1 MFTSDSE
8 DATLRG
14 MTDPQLQQMTAALDE
29 LDGRERAL
37 RGEINALRGRMVE
50 WTQAEYLKAQRYW
63 DDYRRAQGAPPLAAP
78 APPTHVPVAAP
89 VPRVQVPAPTTPL
102 PHEPFWTR
110 EGFASK
116 AMAFAGAVVTLA
128 GVVMLL
134 VLAAK
139 SGHFGPIPRMASGAV
154 LAAGLVGLGVWVQ
167 SRPGGRV
174 GGIATAAT
182 GFVAA
187 FFDVLALT
195 VIYDKIPVVAGLVL
209 GLAIA
214 AAGLVLARRW
224 NSEPFAAGVVGAITL
239 LAPFLT
245 DGFTVELA
253 AFALV
258 LLIASLPAQI
268 GQSWP
273 VLHAFRT
280 VGVSLTLLAAIRATA
295 GGVQPHALLIMAV
308 LTLLITLV
316 GSLWLLTGDDG
327 DGDLTSS
334 VMIAMACVPGLYSA
348 LFFSVWPLGVL
359 VPVGIAAVMGLVLL
373 LVGGLPAHARITLAA
388 VAGLALLQASV
399 EGSRDALLVVV
410 LLTLA
415 LSFSAIGYQLRE
427 RISLVLGQVF
437 GALGGM
443 AYVAYVPPK
452 LLTNSASAVHAAGP
466 LLIVASVLSAATV
479 GMVMA
484 AMHRV
489 GWADP
494 QSAPGRGVLAG
505 VSMLYSG
512 TAAIVLSGTALLGDD
527 DGFLLGHGLATVSWM
542 AVSVTLL
549 LAGLRHYRDQSW
561 VTRTGFVLAAMA
573 VAKLF
578 LFDLAT
584 LDGIARIGAFI
595 VTGLLLLGGGTLY
608 AREYAM
614 RDEQSVSKSSS
625 VGG

>member
-1 MFTSDSE
+1 MFTSDLE
-8 DATLRG
+8 GATLRG
-14 MTDPQLQQMTAALDE
+14 MTDPQLQQMTATLDE

-37 RGEINALRGRMVE
+37 RGEIDALRGRMVE
-50 WTQAEYLKAQRYW
+50 WTQAEYLKAQQYW
-63 DDYRRAQGAPPLAAP
+63 DDYRRAQGASPAAP
-78 APPTHVPVAAP
+78 VPAAHLPVAAP
-89 VPRVQVPAPTTPL
+89 IPRVQVPAPTTPL

-110 EGFASK
+110 DGFASK

-139 SGHFGPIPRMASGAV
+139 SGYFGPIPRMASGAV
-154 LAAGLVGLGVWVQ
+154 LAAGLVGLGVGVQ

-182 GFVAA
+182 GFAAA

-195 VIYDKIPVVAGLVL
+195 VIYDKIPVVVGLVL

-214 AAGLVLARRW
+214 GAGLVLARRW
-224 NSEPFAAGVVGAITL
+224 NSQPFAAGVVGAITL

-245 DGFTVELA
+245 GGFTVELA

-258 LLIASLPAQI
+258 LLIASLPAQV
-268 GQSWP
+268 GRNWP

-280 VGVSLTLLAAIRATA
+280 VGVSLTVLAAIRATA
-295 GGVQPHALLIMAV
+295 GGGQPYALLIMAV
-308 LTLLITLV
+308 LTLLITLA

-334 VMIAMACVPGLYSA
+334 VMIATACMPGLYSA

-373 LVGGLPAHARITLAA
+373 LVGGLPPHARITMAA
-388 VAGLALLQASV
+388 VAGLALLHASV

-410 LLTLA
+410 LLALA
-415 LSFSAIGYQLRE
+415 LSFSSIGYQLKE

-466 LLIVASVLSAATV
+466 LLITASVLSAATV

-489 GWADP
+489 GWASP
-494 QSAPGRGVLAG
+494 QSAPVRGVLGG

-512 TAAIVLSGTALLGDD
+512 TAAIVLSGTALLGDN

-542 AVSVTLL
+542 AVSVALL
-549 LAGLRHYRDQSW
+549 LAGLRRYRNQSW

-584 LDGIARIGAFI
+584 LDGIARIAAFI

-608 AREYAM
+608 AREYAT
-614 RDEQSVSKSSS
+614 RGEN
-625 VGG
+625 

>member
-1 MFTSDSE
+1 MFTTGPVA
-8 DATLRG
+8 ATLRG

-37 RGEINALRGRMVE
+37 RAELDALRGRMVE

-78 APPTHVPVAAP
+78 VPATHTPAAAP
-89 VPRVQVPAPTTPL
+89 VPPVQAPLPTTP
-102 PHEPFWTR
+102 PPREPFWAR

-116 AMAFAGAVVTLA
+116 AMALAGAVVTLA

-139 SGHFGPIPRMASGAV
+139 SGYFGPVPRMASGAV
-154 LAAGLVGLGVWVQ
+154 LAAGLVGLGVRVQ
-167 SRPGGRV
+167 SRPGGRI

-182 GFVAA
+182 GFAA
-187 FFDVLALT
+187 GYFDVLALT
-195 VIYDKIPVVAGLVL
+195 VIYQRIPVMAGLAL
-209 GLAIA
+209 GLTIA
-214 AAGLVLARRW
+214 GAGLVLARQW
-224 NSEPFAAGVVGAITL
+224 NSQPFAAGMVAAITV

-268 GQSWP
+268 GRNWP

-280 VGVSLTLLAAIRATA
+280 VGVALTLLAAIGHDAADRH
-295 GGVQPHALLIMAV
+295 PHALLAMAV
-308 LTLLITLV
+308 LALGVTLV
-316 GSLWLLTGDDG
+316 GSLWLLTGEDNDP
-327 DGDLTSS
+327 TSS
-334 VMIAMACVPGLYSA
+334 IMIAVACVPVLYNA
-348 LFFSVWPLGVL
+348 LLLPVWPLGVL
-359 VPVGIAAVMGLVLL
+359 VPVGVAAVMGAVLL
-373 LVGGLPAHARITLAA
+373 LVGGLPMHARITMAA
-388 VAGLALLQASV
+388 VAGLALLQAAV
-399 EGSRDALLVVV
+399 DGTREGLLVVV
-410 LLTLA
+410 LLAIA
-415 LSFSAIGYQLRE
+415 LSFCTMGYQIRD

-437 GALGGM
+437 GGLGGM
-443 AYVAYVPPK
+443 AYIACVPPEM
-452 LLTNSASAVHAAGP
+452 LANSNYAVHAAGP
-466 LLIVASVLSAATV
+466 LLIVASVLAAATT
-479 GMVMA
+479 GMMMA

-489 GWADP
+489 GWASA
-494 QSAPGRGVLAG
+494 QSAPVRGVLAA

-512 TAAIVLSGTALLGDD
+512 TAAIVLSGTALLGNN
-527 DGFLLGHGLATVSWM
+527 DGFLLGHGVATVSWM
-542 AVSVTLL
+542 ALSVALL
-549 LAGLRHYRDQSW
+549 LAGLRRYRDQSW
-561 VTRTGFVLAAMA
+561 FTRTGFVLAAMA

-608 AREYAM
+608 AREYATSG
-614 RDEQSVSKSSS
+614 EQSVTEVPTK
-625 VGG
+625 

>member
-1 MFTSDSE
+1 MFTSDPV
-8 DATLRG
+8 DATLRR
-14 MTDPQLQQMTAALDE
+14 MTDPQLQQMTATLDE

-37 RGEINALRGRMVE
+37 RGELDALRGRMVE
-50 WTQAEYLKAQRYW
+50 WTQAEYLKAQHYW
-63 DDYRRAQGAPPLAAP
+63 DDYRRSQGAAPLAIP
-78 APPTHVPVAAP
+78 APTAAP
-89 VPRVQVPAPTTPL
+89 VPPARMPVMTQAPNAPGATAPQR
-102 PHEPFWTR
+102 EPFWTR

-139 SGHFGPIPRMASGAV
+139 SGYFGPIPRMASGAV
-154 LAAGLVGLGVWVQ
+154 LAAGLVVLGIRVQ
-167 SRPGGRV
+167 SRPGGRI

-182 GFVAA
+182 GFAAA
-187 FFDVLALT
+187 FFNVLALT
-195 VIYDKIPVVAGLVL
+195 VIYDKIPVVVGLALGLV
-209 GLAIA
+209 IA
-214 AAGLVLARRW
+214 GAGLVLARQW
-224 NSEPFAAGVVGAITL
+224 NSQPFAAGVVGAITL

-268 GQSWP
+268 GRNWP

-280 VGVSLTLLAAIRATA
+280 VGVSLTVLAAIRATA
-295 GGVQPHALLIMAV
+295 AGGQPHALLIMAV
-308 LTLLITLV
+308 LTLLVTLV
-316 GSLWLLTGDDG
+316 GSLWLLTGDHTG
-327 DGDLTSS
+327 QGDLTSS
-334 VMIAMACVPGLYSA
+334 VMIAVACVPGLYSA
-348 LFFSVWPLGVL
+348 LFFPVWPLGVL
-359 VPVGIAAVMGLVLL
+359 VPVGIAAVMGAVLL
-373 LVGGLPAHARITLAA
+373 LVGGLPAHARIAMAA

-399 EGSRDALLVVV
+399 EGAREALLAVV

-415 LSFSAIGYQLRE
+415 LSFSAVGYQLRD
-427 RISLVLGQVF
+427 RIPLVLGQVF
-437 GALGGM
+437 GALGAM
-443 AYVAYVPPK
+443 AYIAYVPPR
-452 LLTNSASAVHAAGP
+452 LLTESASAVYAAGP

-489 GWADP
+489 GWASP
-494 QSAPGRGVLAG
+494 QSAPVRGVLAG

-512 TAAIVLSGTALLGDD
+512 TAAIVLFGTALLGDN

-549 LAGLRHYRDQSW
+549 LAGMRRYRDQSW

-608 AREYAM
+608 AREYAT
-614 RDEQSVSKSSS
+614 RGEN
-625 VGG
+625 

>member
-1 MFTSDSE
+1 MFTSDRV
-8 DATLRG
+8 AVTLRG
-14 MTDPQLQQMTAALDE
+14 MTDPQLQQMTATLDE

-37 RGEINALRGRMVE
+37 RAELDALRGRMIE
-50 WTQAEYLKAQRYW
+50 WTQAEYHKAQQYW
-63 DDYRRAQGAPPLAAP
+63 DECRRTQGATP
-78 APPTHVPVAAP
+78 AAAP
-89 VPRVQVPAPTTPL
+89 VPVPPVRIPVTVQVPAAPRTAP
-102 PHEPFWTR
+102 PQQKPFWAR

-139 SGHFGPIPRMASGAV
+139 SGYFGPIPRMLSGAV
-154 LAAGLVGLGVWVQ
+154 LAAGLIGLGIRVH
-167 SRPGGRV
+167 SRPGGRI

-182 GFVAA
+182 GFAAA

-195 VIYDKIPVVAGLVL
+195 VIYDKIPVLAGLVL
-209 GLAIA
+209 ALAIA
-214 AAGLVLARRW
+214 GAGLVLARKW
-224 NSEPFAAGVVGAITL
+224 NSQPFAVGVVAAITS

-245 DGFTVELA
+245 DGFTAELA

-268 GQSWP
+268 GRNWP

-280 VGVSLTLLAAIRATA
+280 VGVTLTLLAAIRAAA
-295 GGVQPHALLIMAV
+295 GHPYALLIMAV
-308 LTLLITLV
+308 LALLVTLL
-316 GSLWLLTGDDG
+316 GSLWLLTGDHAG
-327 DGDLTSS
+327 QGDLTSS
-334 VMIAMACVPGLYSA
+334 VMIGIASIPVLYSA
-348 LFFSVWPLGVL
+348 LSFAVWPLGVL
-359 VPVGIAAVMGLVLL
+359 VPVGVAAVMGAVLL
-373 LVGGLPAHARITLAA
+373 LVGGLPVHARITMTA

-399 EGSRDALLVVV
+399 EGTHAALLAVV
-410 LLTLA
+410 LLA
-415 LSFSAIGYQLRE
+415 IGLSFSAIGYQLRD
-427 RISLVLGQVF
+427 RISLVVGQVF

-443 AYVAYVPPK
+443 AYIAYVPPE
-452 LLTNSASAVHAAGP
+452 LLTDSSSAVHVAGP
-466 LLIVASVLSAATV
+466 LLIVASVLAAVTV

-484 AMHRV
+484 AMNRV
-489 GWADP
+489 GWANP
-494 QSAPGRGVLAG
+494 ESAPVRGVVAG

-512 TAAIVLSGTALLGDD
+512 TAAVILSGTALLGNI

-542 AVSVTLL
+542 AVSVALL

-608 AREYAM
+608 AREYAT
-614 RDEQSVSKSSS
+614 RGELSITELPVK
-625 VGG
+625 

>member
-1 MFTSDSE
+1 
-8 DATLRG
+8 
-14 MTDPQLQQMTAALDE
+14 MTDPQLQQMTATLDE
-29 LDGRERAL
+29 LDGREREL
-37 RGEINALRGRMVE
+37 RGEIDALRGRMVE

-63 DDYRRAQGAPPLAAP
+63 DEYRRAQGVPLAAP
-78 APPTHVPVAAP
+78 APATHVPVAAP
-89 VPRVQVPAPTTPL
+89 IPRVQVSAPTAPP
-102 PHEPFWTR
+102 PHEPFWSR

-139 SGHFGPIPRMASGAV
+139 SGYFGPIPRMASGAV
-154 LAAGLVGLGVWVQ
+154 LAAGLVGLGVRVQ

-182 GFVAA
+182 GFAAA

-214 AAGLVLARRW
+214 GAGLVLARRW
-224 NSEPFAAGVVGAITL
+224 NSEPFAAGVVAAITL

-245 DGFTVELA
+245 DGFTAELA

-258 LLIASLPAQI
+258 LLIASLSAQI
-268 GQSWP
+268 GRNWP

-295 GGVQPHALLIMAV
+295 GGGQPHALLVMAV

-316 GSLWLLTGDDG
+316 GSLWLLTDEHGAGDV
-327 DGDLTSS
+327 TSS
-334 VMIAMACVPGLYSA
+334 VMIAMACMPGLYSA

-373 LVGGLPAHARITLAA
+373 LVGGLPAHARVTMAA

-410 LLTLA
+410 LLALG

-437 GALGGM
+437 GALGGV
-443 AYVAYVPPK
+443 AYIAYVPPK
-452 LLTNSASAVHAAGP
+452 LLTDSASAVHAAGP

-489 GWADP
+489 GWASP
-494 QSAPGRGVLAG
+494 QSAPVRGVLAG
-505 VSMLYSG
+505 VSMLYAG
-512 TAAIVLSGTALLGDD
+512 TAAIVLSGTALLGDT

-542 AVSVTLL
+542 AISVTLL
-549 LAGLRHYRDQSW
+549 LAGLRRYREQSW

-614 RDEQSVSKSSS
+614 RGEN
-625 VGG
+625 

>member
-1 MFTSDSE
+1 MFTTGPVA
-8 DATLRG
+8 ATLRG

-37 RGEINALRGRMVE
+37 RAELDALRGRMVE

-78 APPTHVPVAAP
+78 VPATHTPVAAP
-89 VPRVQVPAPTTPL
+89 APPVQALVPTKPL
-102 PHEPFWTR
+102 PREPFWAR

-116 AMAFAGAVVTLA
+116 AMALAGAVVTLA

-139 SGHFGPIPRMASGAV
+139 SGYFGPIPRMASGAV
-154 LAAGLVGLGVWVQ
+154 LAAGLVALGIRVQ
-167 SRPGGRV
+167 SRPGGRI

-182 GFVAA
+182 GFAA
-187 FFDVLALT
+187 GYFDVLTLT
-195 VIYDKIPVVAGLVL
+195 VIYHRIPVIAGLAL
-209 GLAIA
+209 GLTIA
-214 AAGLVLARRW
+214 GAGLVLARQW
-224 NSEPFAAGVVGAITL
+224 NSQPFAAGVVGAITV
-239 LAPFLT
+239 LAPILT
-245 DGFTVELA
+245 NGFTVELA

-268 GQSWP
+268 GRNWP

-280 VGVSLTLLAAIRATA
+280 VGVSLTLLGAISAAA
-295 GGVQPHALLIMAV
+295 GEEHPHVLLIMAV
-308 LTLLITLV
+308 LALLVTLV
-316 GSLWLLTGDDG
+316 GSLWLLTGDE
-327 DGDLTSS
+327 GDLTSS
-334 VMIAMACVPGLYSA
+334 VMIAVACTPGLYSA
-348 LFFSVWPLGVL
+348 LFFPVWPLGAL
-359 VPVGIAAVMGLVLL
+359 VPVGVAVVMGVVLL
-373 LVGGLPAHARITLAA
+373 LVGGLPIHARITMAA

-399 EGSRDALLVVV
+399 QGARDALLVVV
-410 LLTLA
+410 LLVLA
-415 LSFSAIGYQLRE
+415 LSLSALGYQLRE
-427 RISLVLGQVF
+427 RISLVLGQAF
-437 GALGGM
+437 GVLGGA
-443 AYVAYVPPK
+443 AYIAYVPPE
-452 LLTNSASAVHAAGP
+452 LLTNSASAVRGAGP

-489 GWADP
+489 GWASP
-494 QSAPGRGVLAG
+494 QSAPARGVLAG

-512 TAAIVLSGTALLGDD
+512 TAAVVLSGTALLGNN

-542 AVSVTLL
+542 VVSVTLL
-549 LAGLRHYRDQSW
+549 LAGLRRYRDQSW

-608 AREYAM
+608 AREYAT